1 MWFCDDAIE
10 EEHDDHDDDVGYDD
24 DDVDDDDVDDD
35 VDDDGDDDDDVDD
48 DGHDDDDDIDDDDG
62 DDDDDADDDDG
73 DRDSG
78 FADGNRLHQI
88 FGTRVRSAPHPQ
100 MSMKGGSCKSRIQRE
115 EREEAPQTFT
125 QGHFNRFCT

>member
-1 MWFCDDAIE
+1 MWFCDDANE

-24 DDVDDDDVDDD
+24 DNDDDDD

-48 DGHDDDDDIDDDDG
+48 DDGHDDDDDIDDDDG
-62 DDDDDADDDDG
+62 DDDADDDDG

-100 MSMKGGSCKSRIQRE
+100 LSMKGGSCKSRIQRE